1 MAGLLCMVLVD
12 VCVCVCVCTAQ
23 LRNRIEDNMF

>member
-12 VCVCVCVCTAQ
+12 VCVCVCTAQ